1 MLETHPLE
9 ACLSVAG
16 VRSFSDRHLE
26 QAQTLQQNIA
36 ALKDK
41 PVLTWDETFGAF
53 DELHFTLSQA
63 GSIPHL
69 MAATHPEKDVR
80 DAANES
86 EPKISVFATELFLD
100 KNVFQTLERFEKQQ
114 SESDPSRLRFMHETL
129 NEFRR
134 NGLALNE
141 ADQATL
147 KELNKKLTDLG
158 QEFDKNLAETL
169 SIKIKPEQLAGLSEQ
184 FIAQH
189 QPGTDGLVSITTDYP
204 DMVPFMRDAK
214 DREAVLELYKVNGNR
229 CLANLPLLKEMI
241 ELRRQ
246 KAALLGHSTW
256 ADFVLEPRMAKDAK
270 TVEAFLKDLHDGLIA
285 PRDKELAI
293 LSETAK
299 RLNLPQGNELRA
311 ADLSHLIEQAT
322 QERFKLD
329 GQILSQYFEVNAV
342 KHGILHVIEDLYGL
356 RFEEQP
362 KQGAHP
368 DVETYNVLDKN
379 EVIGILH
386 LDLYPRPDKY
396 KHMAV
401 FGMRAGVKNAT
412 QNILPMC
419 SLVCNFPQSRDGAA
433 ALLTHRDVETFFHE
447 MGHAMHNILG
457 ATALASQ
464 SGTSVAWDF
473 VEVPSQLFENWA
485 WDRAVLDRFAKH
497 HLTGETIP
505 QDLFDAMT
513 ASRTFGEAIATERQ
527 LFFATLDY
535 TYHTAQ
541 AIEDTTK
548 TFDELYPQFMPIS
561 RPTGTHPEASFGH
574 LNGYDAAYYGYQ
586 WALAIAHDVASRFF
600 AEGLMNP
607 ATGAAYREAIL
618 SQGDSA
624 DGYALVERFLGRK
637 PNNEAYKKYLGLTN
651 EK

>member
-1 MLETHPLE
+1 MMIESHPLE
-9 ACLSVAG
+9 ACLTAEG
-16 VRSFSDRHLE
+16 VRAFSDRHLE
-26 QAQTLQQNIA
+26 QAKTLQKTIA
-36 ALKDK
+36 SLKDK
-41 PVLTWDETFGAF
+41 PALTWDETFGAF
-53 DELHFTLSQA
+53 DELSFFLSA
-63 GSIPHL
+63 SGSIPQL
-69 MAATHPEKDVR
+69 MGATHPDKAVR
-80 DAANES
+80 DAADES
-86 EPKISVFATELFLD
+86 DPKISAFATDLFLD
-100 KNVFQTLERFEKQQ
+100 KDVFHVLEHFEKQHT
-114 SESDPSRLRFMHETL
+114 ESDAARLRFMRETL
-129 NEFRR
+129 NEYRR
-134 NGLALNE
+134 NGLALSDK
-141 ADQATL
+141 DQTTL

-184 FIAQH
+184 YIAQH
-189 QPGTDGLVSITTDYP
+189 QPDADGLVTITTDYP
-204 DMVPFMRDAK
+204 DTVPFMRDVK
-214 DREAVLELYKVNGNR
+214 DRDAALELYKVNANR
-229 CLANLPLLKEMI
+229 SLANLPLLKELI
-241 ELRRQ
+241 SLRRQ

-256 ADFVLEPRMAKDAK
+256 ADFVLEPRMAKNAQ
-270 TVEAFLKDLHDGLIA
+270 TVEAFLKDLHHGLIE
-285 PRDKELAI
+285 PRNKELAI

-299 RLNLPQGNELRA
+299 RLNLPHGDELRA
-311 ADLSHLIEQAT
+311 SDTSYLLEQAT

-342 KHGILHVIEDLYGL
+342 KHGILRVIEDLYGI

-368 DVETYNVLDKN
+368 DIETYNVLDKN
-379 EVIGILH
+379 DVIGTLH

-401 FGMRAGVKNAT
+401 FGMRASMKRGDT
-412 QNILPMC
+412 SILPMC
-419 SLVCNFPQSRDGAA
+419 SLVCNFPQSKDGSP

-447 MGHAMHNILG
+447 MGHAMHRIFG
-457 ATALASQ
+457 QTELASQ

-485 WDRAVLDRFAKH
+485 WDRVVLDRFAKH

-505 QDLFDAMT
+505 QELFDALT

-527 LFFATLDY
+527 LFYATLDF

-541 AIEDTTK
+541 TVEDTTK
-548 TFDELYPQFMPIS
+548 VFDELYPQFMPLN
-561 RPTGTHPEASFGH
+561 RPVGTHPEASFGH

-600 AEGLMNP
+600 TEGLMNP

-637 PNNEAYKKYLGLTN
+637 PNNEAYKKYLGL
-651 EK
+651 

>member
-1 MLETHPLE
+1 MILETHPLE
-9 ACLSVAG
+9 ACLTAEG
-16 VRSFSDRHLE
+16 VRAFSDRHLE
-26 QAQTLQQNIA
+26 AAKTIQKNIA
-36 ALKDK
+36 SLKDQ
-41 PVLTWDETFGAF
+41 PTLTWNETFGAF
-53 DELHFTLSQA
+53 DALHFALSA
-63 GSIPHL
+63 SGSIPHL
-69 MAATHPEKDVR
+69 MSATHPEKDVR

-86 EPKISVFATELFLD
+86 EPKISAFATNLFLD
-100 KNVFQTLERFEKQQ
+100 RDVFQALERFEKQQ
-114 SESDPSRLRFMHETL
+114 NESEPSRLRFMHETL
-129 NEFRR
+129 NEYRR
-134 NGLALNE
+134 NGLALAE
-141 ADQATL
+141 AQQTEL

-158 QEFDKNLAETL
+158 QDFDKNLAETL

-189 QPGTDGLVSITTDYP
+189 QPGTDGLITITTDYP
-204 DMVPFMRDAK
+204 DTVPFMRDAK
-214 DREAVLELYKVNGNR
+214 DREAALELYKVNANR
-229 CLANLPLLKEMI
+229 SLANLPLLKEMI

-256 ADFVLEPRMAKDAK
+256 ADYVLEPRMAKNAA
-270 TVEAFLKDLHDGLIA
+270 TVEAFLKDLHGGLIE
-285 PRDKELAI
+285 PRNKELSI
-293 LSETAK
+293 LSETAQ
-299 RLNLPQGNELRA
+299 RLQLPHGNGLRA
-311 ADLSHLIEQAT
+311 CDTAYLLEQAT

-342 KHGILHVIEDLYGL
+342 KHGILHVIEDLYGIQ
-356 RFEEQP
+356 FEEQP

-368 DVETYNVLDKN
+368 DIETYNVLDKN

-386 LDLYPRPDKY
+386 LDLYPRPDKF

-401 FGMRAGVKNAT
+401 FGMRAGVKTST
-412 QNILPMC
+412 QTILPMC
-419 SLVCNFPQSRDGAA
+419 SLVCNFPQSKEGVP

-513 ASRTFGEAIATERQ
+513 ASRTFGEAIGTERQ
-527 LFFATLDY
+527 LFYATLDF

-541 AIEDTTK
+541 TIEDTTK
-548 TFDELYPQFMPIS
+548 VFDELYPQFMPLN
-561 RPTGTHPEASFGH
+561 RPAGTHPEASFGH

-600 AEGLMNP
+600 TEGLMNP

-637 PNNEAYKKYLGLTN
+637 PNNEAYKKYLGL
-651 EK
+651 

>member
-1 MLETHPLE
+1 MILEHNPLE
-9 ACLSVAG
+9 ACLTAAG
-16 VRSFSDRHLE
+16 VRAFSDRYLE
-26 QAQTLQQNIA
+26 A
-36 ALKDK
+36 AKDIQKIIGSLKDQ
-41 PVLTWDETFGAF
+41 PTLTWDETFGAF
-53 DELHFTLSQA
+53 DELHFALSSA
-63 GSIPHL
+63 GTIPHL
-69 MAATHPEKDVR
+69 MSATHPDKEVR
-80 DAANES
+80 DAAEES
-86 EPKISVFATELFLD
+86 QPKISAFATDLFLD
-100 KNVFQTLERFEKQQ
+100 KAVFAVLERFEKQQ
-114 SESDPSRLRFMHETL
+114 SENDSARLRFMRETL
-129 NEFRR
+129 NEYRR
-134 NGLALNE
+134 NGLALSDEN
-141 ADQATL
+141 QTTL
-147 KELNKKLTDLG
+147 KELNKKLTDFG

-189 QPGTDGLVSITTDYP
+189 QPGADGLVTITTDYP

-214 DREAVLELYKVNGNR
+214 DREAVLELYTLNANR

-241 ELRRQ
+241 ALRRQ

-270 TVEAFLKDLHDGLIA
+270 TVEAFLKDLHAGLIE

-293 LSETAK
+293 LSDMAK
-299 RLNLPQGNELRA
+299 RLGLPHGQELRA
-311 ADLSHLIEQAT
+311 SDLSHVIEQAT
-322 QERFKLD
+322 KERFALD

-342 KHGILHVIEDLYGL
+342 KKGILGVIEDLYSI
-356 RFEEQP
+356 RFAEQP
-362 KQGAHP
+362 KQGAHA

-379 EVIGILH
+379 EVIGVLH

-396 KHMAV
+396 KHMAM
-401 FGMRAGVKNAT
+401 FGMRSGVKNDK
-412 QNILPMC
+412 QSILPMC
-419 SLVCNFPQSRDGAA
+419 SLVCNFPQPTADAP

-447 MGHAMHNILG
+447 LGHAMHHLFG
-457 ATALASQ
+457 QTALASQ

-497 HLTGETIP
+497 YQTGETIP

-527 LFFATLDY
+527 LFFATLDF

-541 AIEDTTK
+541 TIEDTTK

-561 RPTGTHPEASFGH
+561 RPAGTHPEASFGH

-600 AEGLMNP
+600 SEGLMNP
-607 ATGAAYREAIL
+607 ATGAAYRESIL

-637 PNNEAYKKYLGLTN
+637 PNNEAYKRYLGL
-651 EK
+651 